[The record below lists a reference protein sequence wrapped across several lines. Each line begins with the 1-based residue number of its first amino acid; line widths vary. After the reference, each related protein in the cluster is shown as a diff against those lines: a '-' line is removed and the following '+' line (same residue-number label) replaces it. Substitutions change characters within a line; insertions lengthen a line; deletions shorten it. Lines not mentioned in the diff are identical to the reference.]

1 MSTATKAQ
9 KCKFCE
15 EPAAV
20 SLIWADGRAYIP
32 CCKAHER
39 HARNVVASQNDSVC
53 DVKRVEQG
61 PIAYRESSYPV
72 GHPAGLMQSALEP
85 ALAFV
90 EDEEPGT
97 YFGLRASPERALSAL
112 QEAPAQPPPRARIGR
127 RGTPRGAVIPTH
139 SGPDIQGVKAGQPIA
154 KATTGRKGKGTAG
167 EPRRVQLPS
176 KVRQE
181 IPDSL
186 LQMLGTD
193 WKNLKAYRVHD
204 NRMTINIDGVRYS
217 VYTRR
222 G

>member
-1 MSTATKAQ
+1 MGSATKAQ
-9 KCKFCE
+9 KCKFCD
-15 EPAAV
+15 EPAAS

-32 CCKAHER
+32 CCQAHVR
-39 HARNVVASQNDSVC
+39 HGRNVVASQNDSVC
-53 DVKRVEQG
+53 DVKQVEQG
-61 PIAYRESSYPV
+61 PIAYRESYYPP
-72 GHPAGLMQSALEP
+72 GHPEGLMQSALEP

-97 YFGLRASPERALSAL
+97 YFGLQADPGRAHSAL
-112 QEAPAQPPPRARIGR
+112 QEAPARPPPRARIGR

-139 SGPDIQGVKAGQPIA
+139 SGPDMQGSKAGRPVA
-154 KATTGRKGKGTAG
+154 KSTSGRTGKGTAG
-167 EPRRVQLPS
+167 DPRRVQLPD
-176 KVRQE
+176 KKRQE

-193 WKNLKAYRVHD
+193 WKNMKAYRVHD